1 MLVTNFR
8 LKYYLYRIV
17 QAAYQLNDVG
27 YMHPLRERQKKA
39 LAETVDFIE
48 ENMPNALGLE
58 TQREL
63 IDYALKNLP
72 KQGCVLEFGVFKGG
86 TIRYMAKRLRERQLF
101 GFDSFEGLPENW
113 AGFSM
118 DTESFNLNNKL
129 PKVPKNV
136 ELVSG
141 WYTDTLPIWV
151 KENAETKIAF
161 IHIDCDIY
169 SSTKTIFDVVG
180 NKIGAG
186 TFILFDE
193 FFNYPGWQ
201 LHEVK
206 AFNEFCSGHNKN
218 FRYIGYSR
226 QQVLVEIL

>member
-48 ENMPNALGLE
+48 EYMPDALGLE

-86 TIRYMAKRLRERQLF
+86 TIRYMARRLRERQFF

-118 DTESFNLNNKL
+118 DTDSFDLRKKM

-136 ELVSG
+136 ELVAG
-141 WYTDTLPIWV
+141 WYDKTLPIWV
-151 KENAETKIAF
+151 KKHADENIALM
-161 IHIDCDIY
+161 HIDCDIY
-169 SSTKTIFDVVG
+169 SSTRTIFNTIGD
-180 NKIGAG
+180 KIDAG
-186 TFILFDE
+186 TLILFDE

-201 LHEVK
+201 FHEVK
-206 AFNEFCSGHNKN
+206 AFNEFCSDQKKS
-218 FRYIGYSR
+218 FRYVAYSR

>member
-8 LKYYLYRIV
+8 LKYYLYRII
-17 QAAYQLNDVG
+17 QAAYQWNDAG
-27 YMHPLRERQKKA
+27 YMHPLRERQKRA
-39 LAETVDFIE
+39 LTETVEFIE
-48 ENMPNALGLE
+48 ENMLDALGLE

-63 IDYALKNLP
+63 IDYALKNLS
-72 KQGCVLEFGVFKGG
+72 KAGCVLEFGVFKGG
-86 TIRYMAKRLRERQLF
+86 TIRYMANRLRTRQFF

-118 DTESFNLNNKL
+118 DTDSFNVNKKL

-136 ELVSG
+136 DLVVG
-141 WYTDTLPIWV
+141 WYNDTLPIWV
-151 KENAETKIAF
+151 KEHGDIEIALV
-161 IHIDCDIY
+161 HIDCDIY
-169 SSTKTIFDVVG
+169 SSTKKIFDTLG
-180 NKIGAG
+180 NKLSAG

-201 LHEVK
+201 LHEAK
-206 AFNEFCSGHNKN
+206 AFEEFCVNQNKKYR
-218 FRYIGYSR
+218 FVGYSR